1 MSARSF
7 SRLFL
12 LSLLNLLLLSG
23 CAVKGSVR
31 LDPREPE
38 QLIFESKVL
47 VSEDLDP
54 PAVPK
59 PEAPAAPAERE
70 QKRPDTSEDEMVG
83 PETKAEDKP
92 LKRVDEPLTREELIQ
107 KLTRPIYFA
116 LDDASLSDQQKEQL
130 KQLASFLLAP
140 ENERLNLRIE
150 GHCDDR
156 GTREYNFALGER
168 RAAVISQQLRTSG
181 FPKDRL
187 KTISYGKE
195 RLAYSGISEFARA
208 RNRRGELILKP
219 VFEPAS

>member
-7 SRLFL
+7 PQLFL
-12 LSLLNLLLLSG
+12 LGLLNLLLLAG

-38 QLIFESKVL
+38 QLIFESEVL

-54 PAVPK
+54 PAAPK
-59 PEAPAAPAERE
+59 PEAPAAPTERE
-70 QKRPDTSEDEMVG
+70 QKHTDTSEDEMVSLDTK
-83 PETKAEDKP
+83 TKAK
-92 LKRVDEPLTREELIQ
+92 PLTREELIE
-107 KLTRPIYFA
+107 KFTRPIYFA

-130 KQLASFLLAP
+130 KDLASFLLAS

>member
-7 SRLFL
+7 PQLFL
-12 LSLLNLLLLSG
+12 LSILNLLLLAG

-38 QLIFESKVL
+38 QLIFESEVL

-54 PAVPK
+54 PAAPK
-59 PEAPAAPAERE
+59 PEAPAAPTERE
-70 QKRPDTSEDEMVG
+70 QNHTDTSEDEMVSL
-83 PETKAEDKP
+83 ETKAEA
-92 LKRVDEPLTREELIQ
+92 EPLTREELIE

-195 RLAYSGISEFARA
+195 RLAYSGVSEFARA

>member
-7 SRLFL
+7 PWLFL
-12 LSLLNLLLLSG
+12 LSLLNLLLLAG

-54 PAVPK
+54 PTVPK
-59 PEAPAAPAERE
+59 PEAPTAPAERE
-70 QKRPDTSEDEMVG
+70 QKHPDSSEDEMVSL
-83 PETKAEDKP
+83 ETKAEA
-92 LKRVDEPLTREELIQ
+92 EPLTREELIE
-107 KLTRPIYFA
+107 KFTRPIYFA
-116 LDDASLSDQQKEQL
+116 LDDATLSDQQKEQL
-130 KQLASFLLAP
+130 KQLASFLLAS

-168 RAAVISQQLRTSG
+168 RAAVISQQLKTSG

>member
-7 SRLFL
+7 PQLFL
-12 LSLLNLLLLSG
+12 LSLLNLLLLAG

-38 QLIFESKVL
+38 QLIFESEVL

-70 QKRPDTSEDEMVG
+70 QKHPDTSEDEMVSL
-83 PETKAEDKP
+83 ETKAEA
-92 LKRVDEPLTREELIQ
+92 EPLTREELIE
-107 KLTRPIYFA
+107 KLTQPIYFA

>member
-7 SRLFL
+7 PRLFL
-12 LSLLNLLLLSG
+12 LSLLNLLLLAG

-38 QLIFESKVL
+38 QLIFESEVL

-70 QKRPDTSEDEMVG
+70 QKNPDTSEDEMVSL
-83 PETKAEDKP
+83 ETKAEA
-92 LKRVDEPLTREELIQ
+92 EPLTREELIE

>member
-7 SRLFL
+7 PRLFL
-12 LSLLNLLLLSG
+12 LSLLNLLLLAG

-38 QLIFESKVL
+38 QLIFESEVL

-59 PEAPAAPAERE
+59 PEAPEAPAERE
-70 QKRPDTSEDEMVG
+70 EKNSDTSEDEKVNL
-83 PETKAEDKP
+83 ETKAEA
-92 LKRVDEPLTREELIQ
+92 EPLTREELIE

-130 KQLASFLLAP
+130 KQLASFLLAS

-219 VFEPAS
+219 DFEPAS

>member
-7 SRLFL
+7 NRLFL
-12 LSLLNLLLLSG
+12 LSLLNLLLLAG

-38 QLIFESKVL
+38 KLIYESEVL

-54 PAVPK
+54 PAAPK
-59 PEAPAAPAERE
+59 PEAPAAPTERE
-70 QKRPDTSEDEMVG
+70 QNHTDTSKDKMVSL
-83 PETKAEDKP
+83 ETKTEAK
-92 LKRVDEPLTREELIQ
+92 PLTREELIE

-181 FPKDRL
+181 FPQDRL

>member
-7 SRLFL
+7 PRLFL
-12 LSLLNLLLLSG
+12 LSLLNLLLLAG

-38 QLIFESKVL
+38 QLIFESEVV

-54 PAVPK
+54 PAAPK

-70 QKRPDTSEDEMVG
+70 QKHPDTSEDEMLSL
-83 PETKAEDKP
+83 ETKAEA
-92 LKRVDEPLTREELIQ
+92 EPLTREELIK

>member
-7 SRLFL
+7 PRLFL
-12 LSLLNLLLLSG
+12 LSLLNLLLLAG

-38 QLIFESKVL
+38 QLIFESEVL

-59 PEAPAAPAERE
+59 PEAPAAPAEQE
-70 QKRPDTSEDEMVG
+70 QKHPDTSEDEMLSL
-83 PETKAEDKP
+83 ETKAEA
-92 LKRVDEPLTREELIQ
+92 EPLTREELIE

>member
-7 SRLFL
+7 PRLFL
-12 LSLLNLLLLSG
+12 LSLLNLLLLAG

-38 QLIFESKVL
+38 QLIFESEVL

-70 QKRPDTSEDEMVG
+70 EKNSDTAEDEKVNL
-83 PETKAEDKP
+83 ETKAEA
-92 LKRVDEPLTREELIQ
+92 EPLTREELIE

-219 VFEPAS
+219 DFEPAS

>member
-7 SRLFL
+7 PRLFL
-12 LSLLNLLLLSG
+12 LCILNLLLLAG

-38 QLIFESKVL
+38 QLIFESEVL
-47 VSEDLDP
+47 VSEDFDP

-59 PEAPAAPAERE
+59 PEAPAAPAELE
-70 QKRPDTSEDEMVG
+70 QKHSDTSEDEMVSL
-83 PETKAEDKP
+83 ETKAE
-92 LKRVDEPLTREELIQ
+92 
-107 KLTRPIYFA
+107 
-116 LDDASLSDQQKEQL
+116 ASLSEQQQEQL

-219 VFEPAS
+219 VFEPASLAQD

>member
-7 SRLFL
+7 PQLFL
-12 LSLLNLLLLSG
+12 LSLLNLLLLAG

-38 QLIFESKVL
+38 QLIFESEVL
-47 VSEDLDP
+47 VFEDLDP

-59 PEAPAAPAERE
+59 PEAPAAPAEGE
-70 QKRPDTSEDEMVG
+70 EKNSDTSEDEKVNL
-83 PETKAEDKP
+83 ETKAEA
-92 LKRVDEPLTREELIQ
+92 EPLTREELIE

-168 RAAVISQQLRTSG
+168 RAAVISQELRKSG

>member
-7 SRLFL
+7 PQLFL
-12 LSLLNLLLLSG
+12 LSLLNLLLLAG

-38 QLIFESKVL
+38 QLIFESEVL
-47 VSEDLDP
+47 VFEDLDP

-70 QKRPDTSEDEMVG
+70 QKHPNTSEDEMVSL
-83 PETKAEDKP
+83 ETKAEA
-92 LKRVDEPLTREELIQ
+92 EPLTREELIE

-130 KQLASFLLAP
+130 KQLASFLLAS

>member
-1 MSARSF
+1 M
-7 SRLFL
+7 
-12 LSLLNLLLLSG
+12 LSLLNLLLLAG

-38 QLIFESKVL
+38 QLIFESEVL

-59 PEAPAAPAERE
+59 PEAPAAPTEQE
-70 QKRPDTSEDEMVG
+70 QKHPDSSEDEMVSL
-83 PETKAEDKP
+83 ETKAEA
-92 LKRVDEPLTREELIQ
+92 EPHTREELIE

-130 KQLASFLLAP
+130 RQLASFLLAP

>member
-7 SRLFL
+7 PQLFL
-12 LSLLNLLLLSG
+12 LSLLNLLLLAG

-38 QLIFESKVL
+38 QLIFESEVL

-59 PEAPAAPAERE
+59 PEAPEAPAERE
-70 QKRPDTSEDEMVG
+70 EKNSDTSEDEKVNL
-83 PETKAEDKP
+83 ETKAEA
-92 LKRVDEPLTREELIQ
+92 EPLTREELIE

-116 LDDASLSDQQKEQL
+116 LDDASLSEQQKEQL

-150 GHCDDR
+150 GHCDER

>member
-7 SRLFL
+7 PRLFL
-12 LSLLNLLLLSG
+12 LSLLNLLLLAG

-38 QLIFESKVL
+38 QLIFESEVL
-47 VSEDLDP
+47 VSEDLDL

-70 QKRPDTSEDEMVG
+70 QKNTDTSEDEMVNL
-83 PETKAEDKP
+83 ETTAEAK
-92 LKRVDEPLTREELIQ
+92 PLTREELIE

-140 ENERLNLRIE
+140 ENDRLNLRIE

>member
-7 SRLFL
+7 PQLFL
-12 LSLLNLLLLSG
+12 LSLLNLLLLAG

-38 QLIFESKVL
+38 QLIFESEVV

-54 PAVPK
+54 PAAPK

-70 QKRPDTSEDEMVG
+70 QKHPDTSEDEMLSL
-83 PETKAEDKP
+83 ETKAEA
-92 LKRVDEPLTREELIQ
+92 EPLTREELIE

>member
-7 SRLFL
+7 PQLFL
-12 LSLLNLLLLSG
+12 LSLLNLLLLAG

-38 QLIFESKVL
+38 QLIFESEVV

-54 PAVPK
+54 PAAPK

-70 QKRPDTSEDEMVG
+70 QKHPDTPEDEMLSL
-83 PETKAEDKP
+83 ETKAEA
-92 LKRVDEPLTREELIQ
+92 EPLTREELIE

-116 LDDASLSDQQKEQL
+116 LDDASLSDLQKEQL
-130 KQLASFLLAP
+130 KQLASFLLAS

-219 VFEPAS
+219 DFEPAS

>member
-1 MSARSF
+1 MYARSF
-7 SRLFL
+7 PRLFL
-12 LSLLNLLLLSG
+12 LSILNLLLLSG

-38 QLIFESKVL
+38 QLIFESEVL

-59 PEAPAAPAERE
+59 PEAPEAPAERE
-70 QKRPDTSEDEMVG
+70 EKNSDTSEDEKVNL
-83 PETKAEDKP
+83 ETKAEA
-92 LKRVDEPLTREELIQ
+92 EPLTREELIE

-130 KQLASFLLAP
+130 KELASFLLAP

-181 FPKDRL
+181 LPKDRL

>member
-7 SRLFL
+7 PRLFL
-12 LSLLNLLLLSG
+12 LSLLNLLLLAG

-38 QLIFESKVL
+38 QLIFESEVL
-47 VSEDLDP
+47 VSEDFDP

-59 PEAPAAPAERE
+59 AESPAAPAEQE
-70 QKRPDTSEDEMVG
+70 QNEPDTSEDEMVSL
-83 PETKAEDKP
+83 ETKAEA
-92 LKRVDEPLTREELIQ
+92 EPLTREELIE

>member
-7 SRLFL
+7 PRLFL
-12 LSLLNLLLLSG
+12 LSLLNLLLLAG

-38 QLIFESKVL
+38 QLIFESEVL

-59 PEAPAAPAERE
+59 PEAPAAPAEPE
-70 QKRPDTSEDEMVG
+70 QKNPDTSEDEIVSL
-83 PETKAEDKP
+83 ETKAEA
-92 LKRVDEPLTREELIQ
+92 EPLTREELIE

-208 RNRRGELILKP
+208 RNRRGEQILKP
-219 VFEPAS
+219 DFEPAS

>member
-7 SRLFL
+7 PRLFL
-12 LSLLNLLLLSG
+12 LSLLTLLLLAG

-38 QLIFESKVL
+38 QLIFESEVL

-70 QKRPDTSEDEMVG
+70 QNQPDTSEDEKVNL
-83 PETKAEDKP
+83 ETKAEAEA
-92 LKRVDEPLTREELIQ
+92 EPLTREELIE

-116 LDDASLSDQQKEQL
+116 LDDASLSEQQKEQL

>member
-7 SRLFL
+7 PQLFL
-12 LSLLNLLLLSG
+12 LSLLNLLLLAG

-38 QLIFESKVL
+38 QLIFESEVL
-47 VSEDLDP
+47 VSEDFDP

-59 PEAPAAPAERE
+59 PEAPAAPAEQE
-70 QKRPDTSEDEMVG
+70 QTNPDTSEDEMVSL
-83 PETKAEDKP
+83 ETKVEA
-92 LKRVDEPLTREELIQ
+92 VPLTREELIE

-116 LDDASLSDQQKEQL
+116 LDDASLSEQQKEQL

-208 RNRRGELILKP
+208 QNRRGELILKP

>member
-7 SRLFL
+7 PQFFL
-12 LSLLNLLLLSG
+12 LNLLNLLLLAG

-38 QLIFESKVL
+38 QLIFESEVL

-54 PAVPK
+54 PAAPK
-59 PEAPAAPAERE
+59 PEAPATPTERE
-70 QKRPDTSEDEMVG
+70 QNHTDTSEDEMVSL
-83 PETKAEDKP
+83 ETKAEA
-92 LKRVDEPLTREELIQ
+92 EPLTREELIEQ
-107 KLTRPIYFA
+107 LTRPIYFA

-219 VFEPAS
+219 VFESAS

>member
-7 SRLFL
+7 PQLFL
-12 LSLLNLLLLSG
+12 LSLLNLLLLAG

-38 QLIFESKVL
+38 QLFFESEVL

-59 PEAPAAPAERE
+59 PEAPAAPAEQE
-70 QKRPDTSEDEMVG
+70 QKHPDTSEDEMVSL
-83 PETKAEDKP
+83 ETKAEA
-92 LKRVDEPLTREELIQ
+92 EPLTREELIK

>member
-7 SRLFL
+7 PRLFL
-12 LSLLNLLLLSG
+12 LSLLNLLLLAG

-38 QLIFESKVL
+38 QLIFESEVL
-47 VSEDLDP
+47 VSEDLEP
-54 PAVPK
+54 PAVPR

-70 QKRPDTSEDEMVG
+70 QKHPNTSEDEMVSL
-83 PETKAEDKP
+83 ETKAEA
-92 LKRVDEPLTREELIQ
+92 EPLTREELIE
-107 KLTRPIYFA
+107 KLTQPIYFA

-168 RAAVISQQLRTSG
+168 RAAVISQQLRKSG

>member
-1 MSARSF
+1 MSASSF
-7 SRLFL
+7 PRLFL
-12 LSLLNLLLLSG
+12 LSLLNLLLLAG

-38 QLIFESKVL
+38 QLNFESEVV
-47 VSEDLDP
+47 VSEDSDP
-54 PAVPK
+54 PAEPK

-70 QKRPDTSEDEMVG
+70 QKHPDTSEDEKVSL
-83 PETKAEDKP
+83 ETKAEA
-92 LKRVDEPLTREELIQ
+92 EPLTREELIE
-107 KLTRPIYFA
+107 KLTQPIYFA

>member
-7 SRLFL
+7 TRLFL
-12 LSLLNLLLLSG
+12 LSLLNLLLLAG

-38 QLIFESKVL
+38 QLIFESEVV
-47 VSEDLDP
+47 VSDDLDP

-59 PEAPAAPAERE
+59 PEAPAAPAELE
-70 QKRPDTSEDEMVG
+70 QKNSDTSEDEKVNL
-83 PETKAEDKP
+83 ETKAEA
-92 LKRVDEPLTREELIQ
+92 EPLTRDELIE

-219 VFEPAS
+219 DFEPAS

>member
-7 SRLFL
+7 PRLFL
-12 LSLLNLLLLSG
+12 LSLLNLLLLAG

-54 PAVPK
+54 PTVPK
-59 PEAPAAPAERE
+59 PEAPTAPAERE
-70 QKRPDTSEDEMVG
+70 QKHPDSSEDEMVSL
-83 PETKAEDKP
+83 ETKAEA
-92 LKRVDEPLTREELIQ
+92 EPLTRDELIE

-130 KQLASFLLAP
+130 KQLAIFLLAP

>member
-7 SRLFL
+7 PRLFL
-12 LSLLNLLLLSG
+12 LSLLNLLLLAG

-38 QLIFESKVL
+38 QLIFESEVL

-59 PEAPAAPAERE
+59 PEAPEAPAERE
-70 QKRPDTSEDEMVG
+70 EKNSDTSEDEKVNL
-83 PETKAEDKP
+83 ETKAEA
-92 LKRVDEPLTREELIQ
+92 EPLTREELIE
-107 KLTRPIYFA
+107 KLTQPIYFA

-208 RNRRGELILKP
+208 RNRRGELMLKP
-219 VFEPAS
+219 IFEPAS

>member
-7 SRLFL
+7 PRLFL
-12 LSLLNLLLLSG
+12 LSLLNLLLLAG

-38 QLIFESKVL
+38 QLIFESEVL

-59 PEAPAAPAERE
+59 PEAPAAPAEQE
-70 QKRPDTSEDEMVG
+70 QKHPDTSEDEKVSL
-83 PETKAEDKP
+83 ETKAEA
-92 LKRVDEPLTREELIQ
+92 EPLTREELIE
-107 KLTRPIYFA
+107 KLTQPIYFA

>member
-7 SRLFL
+7 PRLFL
-12 LSLLNLLLLSG
+12 LSLLNLLLLAG

-38 QLIFESKVL
+38 QLIFESEVL

-59 PEAPAAPAERE
+59 PEAPEAPEAPAERE
-70 QKRPDTSEDEMVG
+70 EKNSDTSEDEKVNL
-83 PETKAEDKP
+83 ETKAEA
-92 LKRVDEPLTREELIQ
+92 EPLTREELIE

-219 VFEPAS
+219 LFEPAS

>member
-7 SRLFL
+7 PQLFL
-12 LSLLNLLLLSG
+12 LSLLNLLLLAG

-38 QLIFESKVL
+38 QLILESEVL

-59 PEAPAAPAERE
+59 PEAPAATAERE
-70 QKRPDTSEDEMVG
+70 QKHPDTSEDEMVSL
-83 PETKAEDKP
+83 ETKAEA
-92 LKRVDEPLTREELIQ
+92 EPLTREELIE

-130 KQLASFLLAP
+130 KQLASFLLAQ

>member
-7 SRLFL
+7 PQLFL
-12 LSLLNLLLLSG
+12 LSLLNLLLLAG

-38 QLIFESKVL
+38 QLIFESEVL

-70 QKRPDTSEDEMVG
+70 QNNPDTSEDEKVNL
-83 PETKAEDKP
+83 ETKAEAEA
-92 LKRVDEPLTREELIQ
+92 EPLTREELIE

>member
-1 MSARSF
+1 MSAPSYL
-7 SRLFL
+7 RLFL
-12 LSLLNLLLLSG
+12 ASLTSMLLLAG

-38 QLIFESKVL
+38 KPVFESKVL
-47 VSEDLDP
+47 VSEDIDHPTALH
-54 PAVPK
+54 
-59 PEAPAAPAERE
+59 PEATASSSQQEPA
-70 QKRPDTSEDEMVG
+70 DTGTTEDELAG
-83 PETKAEDKP
+83 
-92 LKRVDEPLTREELIQ
+92 DEPKEETTPPTREELIEQ
-107 KLTRPIYFA
+107 LTQPVYFA
-116 LDDASLSDQQKEQL
+116 LDDASLSDQQTEQL
-130 KQLASFLLAP
+130 QQLAAFLLNP

-168 RAAVISQQLRTSG
+168 RAAIIAQKLVQSG
-181 FPKDRL
+181 LQKDRL

-219 VFEPAS
+219 VFEQANPSQN

>member
-7 SRLFL
+7 PQLIL
-12 LSLLNLLLLSG
+12 LSILNLLLLAG

-38 QLIFESKVL
+38 QLIFESEVL

-54 PAVPK
+54 PAAPK
-59 PEAPAAPAERE
+59 PEAPAAPTERE
-70 QKRPDTSEDEMVG
+70 QNHTDTSEDEMVSL
-83 PETKAEDKP
+83 ETKAEA
-92 LKRVDEPLTREELIQ
+92 EPLTREELIE

>member
-1 MSARSF
+1 M
-7 SRLFL
+7 L
-12 LSLLNLLLLSG
+12 LAG

-31 LDPREPE
+31 LDPREPKD
-38 QLIFESKVL
+38 IVFESEVL
-47 VSEDLDP
+47 VTEDPDLLSTL
-54 PAVPK
+54 K
-59 PEAPAAPAERE
+59 PEATAAPTQQEKAESE
-70 QKRPDTSEDEMVG
+70 TSEDKLARL
-83 PETKAEDKP
+83 ETEVEAEP
-92 LKRVDEPLTREELIQ
+92 PTREELIE

-116 LDDASLSDQQKEQL
+116 LDDASLSVEQKEQL

-156 GTREYNFALGER
+156 GTREYNFALGVR
-168 RAAVISQQLRTSG
+168 RAAVIAQHLRTFSL
-181 FPKDRL
+181 PKDRL

-219 VFEPAS
+219 VFDPVN

>member
-7 SRLFL
+7 PRLFL
-12 LSLLNLLLLSG
+12 LSLLNLLLLAG

-38 QLIFESKVL
+38 QLIFESEVL

-70 QKRPDTSEDEMVG
+70 QKNTDTSEDEMVNL
-83 PETKAEDKP
+83 ETTAEAK
-92 LKRVDEPLTREELIQ
+92 PLTREELIE

>member
-7 SRLFL
+7 PRLFL
-12 LSLLNLLLLSG
+12 LSLLNLLLLAG

-38 QLIFESKVL
+38 QLIFESEVV

-54 PAVPK
+54 PAAPK

-70 QKRPDTSEDEMVG
+70 QKHPDTSEDEMVSL
-83 PETKAEDKP
+83 ETKAEA
-92 LKRVDEPLTREELIQ
+92 EPLTREELIE

-219 VFEPAS
+219 VFQPAS